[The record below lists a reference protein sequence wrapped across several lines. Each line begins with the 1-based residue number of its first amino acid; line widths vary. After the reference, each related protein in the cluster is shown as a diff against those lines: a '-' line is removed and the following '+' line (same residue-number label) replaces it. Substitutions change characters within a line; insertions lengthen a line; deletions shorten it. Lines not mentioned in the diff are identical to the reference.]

1 MKQETIL
8 ALGLTGLLVAGC
20 VFSATHTSNA
30 DTQKT
35 TDYSKYVT
43 LGEYKG
49 VSTGLTVNET
59 TDAEIQEVTDTLIAQ
74 YGGNFKP
81 DNTATITE
89 KCRVTATIPDED
101 GHEDEITWL
110 MTDDNYKP
118 FIDASL
124 GKKVGDT
131 IKVPLVDGEYDVTIT
146 QIEVPDEITDD
157 FVKSM
162 ELPDIDTVEELKADI
177 KSYIDEQHT
186 LEYNAL
192 QQENAFNIMFASCEV
207 TEIPADIMTAYT
219 EITNERV
226 NMLIDYTKSQ
236 AEEGQELTDTEIIKQ
251 QMEADEFVGTTDD
264 YLKWYAQRNA
274 MTYMICKEIADKE
287 NIEVTDDEL
296 YNLIAAEWAPQQEE
310 YPTLI
315 SFIEAKGKTNY
326 EMNALIAKVKE
337 YVGEQ
342 SKEGLIKIENTT
354 GEKSTEVT
362 NVDSTNTTNTATES
376 TTTETE

>member
-8 ALGLTGLLVAGC
+8 ALGLTGLLIAGC
-20 VFSATHTSNA
+20 VFSATHTSNT

-35 TDYSKYVT
+35 TDYSEYVT

-49 VSTGLTVNET
+49 ITTGLTVNET
-59 TDAEIQEVTDTLIAQ
+59 TDAEIQEVIDTLITQ

-146 QIEVPDEITDD
+146 QVEVPDELTDD

-162 ELPDIDTVEELKADI
+162 ELTDISTVEELKADI
-177 KSYIDEQHT
+177 KEYIDGQHE

-236 AEEGQELTDTEIIKQ
+236 AEKDQELTDTEIIKQ

-342 SKEGLIKIENTT
+342 SKEGLIDIQTEKTT
-354 GEKSTEVT
+354 DVT
-362 NVDSTNTTNTATES
+362 SEAAS
-376 TTTETE
+376 ETSAE